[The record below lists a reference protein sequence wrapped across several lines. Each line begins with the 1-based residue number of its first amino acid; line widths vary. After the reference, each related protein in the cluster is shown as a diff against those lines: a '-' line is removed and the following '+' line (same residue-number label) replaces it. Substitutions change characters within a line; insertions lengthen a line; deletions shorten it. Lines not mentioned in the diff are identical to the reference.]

1 MAAKCC
7 RCFPTAP
14 YVLVGLL
21 MLPFLPVCL
30 QSQTGGVP
38 GSPLAPSQSW
48 WELSLSAPLCNQQLA
63 PALSSLANPYLGR
76 LRTTEFL
83 SHCSLLRRICSRAS
97 PGGTSWRHFQQSC
110 PVRRAPT
117 RAPRWALLWR
127 EHCSQLCCQ
136 HLIGDDSFSVSIIR
150 WCCEVSGR
158 VLAFRNMYWLL
169 YLTVLFLLFYYDF
182 IVNKFTLFSLFLRH
196 NLKSVSYKLLLTY
209 RRFLFNQTSL
219 LSSKVLPN
227 QQCTPMF

>member
-14 YVLVGLL
+14 YVPVGLL

-38 GSPLAPSQSW
+38 GSPLAPSQNW

-63 PALSSLANPYLGR
+63 PALSSLANPYLGL

-83 SHCSLLRRICSRAS
+83 SHCSLLRGICSTAS
-97 PGGTSWRHFQQSC
+97 PAGTSWRHFQQSC

-117 RAPRWALLWR
+117 RAPGWALLWG
-127 EHCSQLCCQ
+127 EHCSQLRCQ
-136 HLIGDDSFSVSIIR
+136 HLYQRQLLFCVNHPVMLQGLWQGSCFQKH
-150 WCCEVSGR
+150 
-158 VLAFRNMYWLL
+158 VLAFIPHSLVF
-169 YLTVLFLLFYYDF
+169 TVLLWFY
-182 IVNKFTLFSLFLRH
+182 S
-196 NLKSVSYKLLLTY
+196 
-209 RRFLFNQTSL
+209 
-219 LSSKVLPN
+219 
-227 QQCTPMF
+227 